1 MIINGFSR
9 SDGIGEILSNKLRIK
24 RGTDGKIV
32 INEDGDTIHLT
43 TFSYTANTTLTGKMI
58 TGGNTRTAQISQ
70 ITCNIPSQYYGVPF
84 SIVATRSI
92 YEEFKFGTS
101 TSSMTTSTLTGVWEA
116 GPFENFLGAVSSSYR
131 DNSASTTINLGTGD
145 YLFGSTSGM
154 TVTLSKEH
162 VVTPSHPLIIGWG
175 IYDTS
180 SSSINTIYMTAP
192 QTFTITVN
200 AVFRSMW
207 PRDY

>member
-32 INEDGDTIHLT
+32 TSENGDTVRLT
-43 TFSYTANTTLTGKMI
+43 TFSYTANTTLTSKMI
-58 TGGNTRTAQISQ
+58 AGGGNITAQISQ
-70 ITCNIPSQYYGVPF
+70 VTCNIPSQYYGVPF
-84 SIVATRSI
+84 TIVATRSI
-92 YEEFKFGTS
+92 YEYFNYGTS

-116 GPFENFLGAVSSSYR
+116 GPYEDFLGGVSSTYR
-131 DNSASTTINLGTGD
+131 NNSASTTINLGSGG
-145 YLFGSTSGM
+145 YLFSSTSGM
-154 TVTLSKEH
+154 TVTLGREH

-175 IYDTS
+175 IYDSNS
-180 SSSINTIYMTAP
+180 SSTGTVYMTSP
-192 QTFTITVN
+192 QTFTITVD
-200 AVFRSMW
+200 AIFRSMW